1 MSWNIVYTDRA
12 KQDKLQTL
20 RQISLLVSING
31 GHLQTMAGACLILQ
45 ERSSVGKTKKRKR

>member
-12 KQDKLQTL
+12 KRDKLQTL